1 MIEVRPAAPGDAAAI
16 TTIHNQGIAGR
27 GATFDTT
34 PRTVEDSAA
43 RIRDAGRHPL
53 LVAVEGG
60 TVVGWAGLHGYR
72 ARDCYAGIA
81 EFSVYVEAQERGRGI
96 GRQLL
101 QALIEAAAAAGFW
114 KLVSRVFPFNHAS
127 RAACRAVGFREV
139 GTYEKHARLDG
150 RWLDVVI
157 VERLIP
163 ENLTPENP
171 GIRDTP
177 TATRPADETHPHA
190 TVA

>member
-1 MIEVRPAAPGDAAAI
+1 MIEIRPAAAGDAAAI
-16 TTIHNQGIAGR
+16 TAIHNQGITGR

-34 PRTVEDSAA
+34 PRTNEDSAA
-43 RIRDAGRHPL
+43 RIRDADRLPL
-53 LVAVEGG
+53 LVAVEDDG
-60 TVVGWAGLHGYR
+60 VVGWAGLYAYR
-72 ARDCYAGIA
+72 PRDCYAGIA
-81 EFSVYVEAQERGRGI
+81 EVSVYVDASARGRGI

-101 QALIEAAAAAGFW
+101 LAVIEAAAARGFW

-127 RAACRAVGFREV
+127 RAACRAAGFREV

-163 ENLTPENP
+163 ENLTDDAGPAAVHSA
-171 GIRDTP
+171 TP
-177 TATRPADETHPHA
+177 AADA
-190 TVA
+190 AIA

>member
-1 MIEVRPAAPGDAAAI
+1 MIELRPAVPADAAAI
-16 TTIHNQGIAGR
+16 AAIHNHGIAGR

-43 RIRDAGRHPL
+43 RIRDAGRFPL
-53 LVAVEGG
+53 RVAVDDGA
-60 TVVGWAGLHGYR
+60 VVGWAGLQAYR
-72 ARDCYAGIA
+72 PRDCYAGIA
-81 EFSVYVEAQERGRGI
+81 EVSVYVDAAARGRGI
-96 GRQLL
+96 GRHLL
-101 QALIEAAAAAGFW
+101 QGIVEDAAAAGFW

-127 RAACRAVGFREV
+127 RAACRAAGFREV

-163 ENLTPENP
+163 QNQVDPEP
-171 GIRDTP
+171 STI
-177 TATRPADETHPHA
+177 PAADA
-190 TVA
+190 ALA